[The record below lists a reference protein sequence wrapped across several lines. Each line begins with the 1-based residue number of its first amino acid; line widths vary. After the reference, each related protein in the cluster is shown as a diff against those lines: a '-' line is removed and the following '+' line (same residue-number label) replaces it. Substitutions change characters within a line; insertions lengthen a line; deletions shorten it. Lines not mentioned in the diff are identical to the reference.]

1 MRIGTLCWL
10 YDMMVQWTIDL
21 YMIRMGDSHLD
32 LPSIIVSYFVNLNLV
47 VCQQYY
53 IIEYSFYI
61 IEYSF
66 PIHDVVVVACMH
78 FSSMHA
84 LQQPVCIVVSCM
96 HCSSMYTQQQHICI
110 VVSSYSLIFQ
120 QQKNGEKNGENFLPT
135 LRVMVELLCLQLHES
150 GQYLFL
156 SIMLLQY
163 IIITFVFSHCL
174 SPVQKGRSF
183 FFLY

>member
-53 IIEYSFYI
+53 IIEYSF
-61 IEYSF
+61 

-84 LQQPVCIVVSCM
+84 LQQPVCIVAACVRCSICM
-96 HCSSMYTQQQHICI
+96 HCSSMYTQQQHIGI
-110 VVSSYSLIFQ
+110 VVSSYLLIFW

-135 LRVMVELLCLQLHES
+135 LRVMVELLCLQLHEP

-174 SPVQKGRSF
+174 TPVLKGRSF
-183 FFLY
+183 LFLY